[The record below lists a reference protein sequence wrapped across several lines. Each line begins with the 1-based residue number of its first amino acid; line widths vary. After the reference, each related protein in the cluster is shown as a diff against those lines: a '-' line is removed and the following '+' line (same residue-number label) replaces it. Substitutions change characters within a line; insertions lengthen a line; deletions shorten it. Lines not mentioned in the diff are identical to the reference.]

1 MIPILRA
8 LKNLVSLGPSR
19 PAHDELDHRHW
30 DRETR
35 TWRSH
40 AEQQQ
45 DEEKEAAA

>member
-8 LKNLVSLGPSR
+8 LKNLMSPERSQ

-30 DRETR
+30 SRETR

-40 AEQQQ
+40 AEQRQ
-45 DEEKEAAA
+45 DEDEEAAA